1 MPVDHSSMRLGYL
14 RATAPNILVPMVSQ
28 ILVDGVAS
36 APPSNS
42 WSKGR
47 TDWNML
53 ANNIVGDCTIAGFLH
68 ILMVAAR
75 ILGLDYN
82 PTDAEA
88 LALYT
93 AITGYNPRAPLVNGE
108 NPTDQGATLE
118 QVVAYLLQ
126 HPIDG
131 FSFLGQALV
140 NITDMNDVALAAYN
154 FPGLYTGV
162 NLPLIS
168 QNQEIWDVTPWD
180 LSTNR
185 NAQPGSWG
193 GHCLAPGTRLLTES
207 LEWVPV
213 EKLGIGDFLIGF
225 DEYTNGS
232 RRRYHR
238 SIVQSYEILELPCY
252 DLEFGDGTKIRAAS
266 DHLWLVRNGDESQQ
280 WLETEKMRPI
290 EGVTTRGKPYQ
301 YPTQVLKPLEPWET
315 DNSRDG
321 GYLAAAFDGE
331 GWLSTGGTQRG
342 IHKMGFCQRENPMLD
357 RVKKALEERDF
368 LYTQSTDESG
378 FVPGNTVEQLR
389 IGGRQNLLRFLGSIR
404 PHRLLTKFDVE
415 SIGFLQ
421 AGTVPLVRMTFVGDQ
436 TVVSLGTSTRTYI
449 AEGFASHNCINLMDY
464 DLDAKKVV
472 FCTWGEPKVATF
484 AWWKAYVEEAR
495 VLLPSDW
502 LKSSLS
508 PNGVN
513 ETALETYMQGYLNP
527 SL

>member
-1 MPVDHSSMRLGYL
+1 
-14 RATAPNILVPMVSQ
+14 MVSQ

-193 GHCLAPGTRLLTES
+193 EH
-207 LEWVPV
+207 
-213 EKLGIGDFLIGF
+213 
-225 DEYTNGS
+225 
-232 RRRYHR
+232 
-238 SIVQSYEILELPCY
+238 
-252 DLEFGDGTKIRAAS
+252 
-266 DHLWLVRNGDESQQ
+266 
-280 WLETEKMRPI
+280 
-290 EGVTTRGKPYQ
+290 
-301 YPTQVLKPLEPWET
+301 
-315 DNSRDG
+315 
-321 GYLAAAFDGE
+321 
-331 GWLSTGGTQRG
+331 
-342 IHKMGFCQRENPMLD
+342 
-357 RVKKALEERDF
+357 
-368 LYTQSTDESG
+368 
-378 FVPGNTVEQLR
+378 
-389 IGGRQNLLRFLGSIR
+389 
-404 PHRLLTKFDVE
+404 
-415 SIGFLQ
+415 
-421 AGTVPLVRMTFVGDQ
+421 
-436 TVVSLGTSTRTYI
+436 
-449 AEGFASHNCINLMDY
+449 CINLMDY

-508 PNGVN
+508 PNGIN
-513 ETALETYMQGYLNP
+513 EAALETYMQVYLNP
-527 SL
+527 AL